1 MRRLESRKPILKF
14 LNLNQGSPGTV
25 AFTHDNNPALN
36 LYIQNKTPTNNPRWV
51 FCIPR
56 GGLKVA
62 GAVMRSAIA
71 YGAGVVAGFGFTKM
85 AGFAGLTGFV
95 GTVALAA
102 ALAASKAALAA
113 AF

>member
-1 MRRLESRKPILKF
+1 
-14 LNLNQGSPGTV
+14 
-25 AFTHDNNPALN
+25 
-36 LYIQNKTPTNNPRWV
+36 V

-71 YGAGVVAGFGFTKM
+71 YEPGVTGGFALTKM
-85 AGFAGLTGFV
+85 AGFAGFAGLE

-102 ALAASKAALAA
+102 VRAASKAALAA

>member
-1 MRRLESRKPILKF
+1 M
-14 LNLNQGSPGTV
+14 
-25 AFTHDNNPALN
+25 
-36 LYIQNKTPTNNPRWV
+36 

-71 YGAGVVAGFGFTKM
+71 YEPGVTAGFAFTKM
-85 AGFAGLTGFV
+85 AGFAGFAGLA

-102 ALAASKAALAA
+102 VRAASKAALASLIVA
-113 AF
+113 ATSADSLDFCLNYDAN